1 VIFDAHEYYPR
12 QHEEQLFFRLLLRP
26 YLNALCRT
34 ALPKMAAMFTVS
46 PGLAKEYH
54 RQFGVVPSVV
64 LNMPNRQSLTPSRV
78 DQPVRLVYHGTAQRR
93 RKIDLLI
100 DAVRRVGTRFELH
113 LALKTSQATLRELKE
128 LAKGAENVVFHA
140 PIPNE
145 RLCGWINQFDLG
157 LSFFPPLTF
166 NLKHCLPNKF
176 FEYIQARLGVV
187 VGPSPDLAVIVRKE
201 GCGIVTRDFSVESL
215 VETLRQL
222 TVQDVERLKCRS
234 HQIAD
239 RYCWEGDSQV
249 LFDTVQQALVNS
261 KPSPKAANGEN
272 AGLPSSSRM
281 STISEK

>member
-34 ALPKMAAMFTVS
+34 TLPKTAAVFTVS

-54 RQFGVVPSVV
+54 RQFGVMPSVV
-64 LNMPNRQSLTPSRV
+64 HNTPNRQSLTPTGV
-78 DQPVRLVYHGTAQRR
+78 DQPVRLVYHGMAQRR

-100 DAVRRVGTRFELH
+100 DAVRRVGARFELH
-113 LALKTSQATLRELKE
+113 LVLKTSQATLRELKK
-128 LAKGAENVVFHA
+128 LAEGSENVVFHT

-145 RLCGWINQFDLG
+145 KLCGWINQFDLG
-157 LSFFPPLTF
+157 LSFFPPVTF

-187 VGPSPDLAVIVRKE
+187 VGPSPDLAAIVQKE

-215 VETLRQL
+215 VEALRQL
-222 TVQDVERLKCRS
+222 TVQDVERLKRRS

-239 RYCWEGDSQV
+239 RYCWEGDSEVLSDIVQQV
-249 LFDTVQQALVNS
+249 LMNS
-261 KPSPKAANGEN
+261 KPSPKAANCEN
-272 AGLPSSSRM
+272 AGLPDSSQI
-281 STISEK
+281 TAVSEK